1 MADNQTN
8 AIDVKPVVLED
19 GTELRSLSDADK
31 WIAEVA
37 DTAKRIAQQ
46 YSPSEI
52 TTDEEYTKAKS
63 DRAAA
68 RTAIKQIQDERKSKT
83 GLIKKVLREFDES
96 TRKALE
102 PLSDIDDEY
111 KKYIGEYDLVRQAKR
126 LDEIKAYY
134 ETTYPQIASL
144 VPFTTLDA
152 TFGAKDKWHNVT
164 TSNKRVHESVDAH
177 ADEISKSLLTIAAL
191 DYDPDQIEE
200 TKLEYVKTL
209 DLGAA
214 LDAAHDRAERRK
226 RIAESEAA
234 AKTPEPAPEP
244 VQAAPA
250 STPEPVPAATTP
262 EPTPAPASAP
272 AVNAAPVAQ
281 AGDFSYQPTS
291 DLVNAPMGNP
301 CGIPDYDSEP
311 EPAPAPA
318 PQQPVPMP
326 QQPAQVMPTGEQPR
340 RYQIVTDY
348 ITLAQL
354 AALNDALA
362 VARIPALLYPLD

>member
-1 MADNQTN
+1 MADTKND
-8 AIDVKPVVLED
+8 AIEVKPVVLED

-52 TTDEEYTKAKS
+52 TTDEEYAKAKS

-164 TSNKRVHESVDAH
+164 TSNKRAHESVDVH

-234 AKTPEPAPEP
+234 AKKPEPAPEP
-244 VQAAPA
+244 VQATPA
-250 STPEPVPAATTP
+250 STPEPAPVATTP

>member
-1 MADNQTN
+1 MADTKND
-8 AIDVKPVVLED
+8 AIEVKPVVLED

-52 TTDEEYTKAKS
+52 TTDEEYAKAKS

-126 LDEIKAYY
+126 LDEIKGYY

-144 VPFTTLDA
+144 VPFSTLDA

-164 TSNKRVHESVDAH
+164 TSNKRAHESVDAH

-209 DLGAA
+209 DLGSA

-234 AKTPEPAPEP
+234 AKKPEPAPEP
-244 VQAAPA
+244 VQAAPT
-250 STPEPVPAATTP
+250 STPEPAPVATTP
-262 EPTPAPASAP
+262 EPTPAPAAASV
-272 AVNAAPVAQ
+272 VNAAPVAQ

-326 QQPAQVMPTGEQPR
+326 QQPAQAMPTGEQPR